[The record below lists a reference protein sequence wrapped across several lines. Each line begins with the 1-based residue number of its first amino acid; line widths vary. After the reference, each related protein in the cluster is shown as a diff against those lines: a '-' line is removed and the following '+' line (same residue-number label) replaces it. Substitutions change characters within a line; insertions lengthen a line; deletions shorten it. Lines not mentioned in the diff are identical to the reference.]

1 MFTQKEKPNSFL
13 WLFRAGLTFFLGQY
27 NRERERV
34 DLFNWISRIDV
45 PTVLRSQ
52 RANEVGYLVE
62 AELKSNQN

>member
-1 MFTQKEKPNSFL
+1 MIISGGPHI
-13 WLFRAGLTFFLGQY
+13 LFRSIQQ
-27 NRERERV
+27 RERERV